1 MARCGWCKR
10 RGVIA
15 GEPHTVPQ
23 RATGRVTGRGGNVY
37 CQGYT
42 TFVRLGEATA
52 SADRSEQPRE
62 IRG

>member
-1 MARCGWCKR
+1 MARCGWCKK
-10 RGVIA
+10 RGVTA
-15 GEPHTVPQ
+15 GEWHTVPQ
-23 RATGRVTGRGGNVY
+23 RSGRGGHVY
-37 CQGYT
+37 CRGYE